1 MIEIPRGPSIPEEE
15 LAFAVSRAGGP
26 GGQHVNTTATRVEL
40 RFDVLGSPS
49 LDAVQRSRILDR
61 LRTRISR
68 EGILRVVASKE
79 RSQRANRD
87 AAVARFVELLAGAL
101 AREAPRVPTRVSR
114 SAKARRVDDKKKD
127 AAKKRLRRY
136 RGED

>member
-1 MIEIPRGPSIPEEE
+1 MIDVPGGPSIPEEE
-15 LAFAVSRAGGP
+15 IDFAVSRAGGP

-40 RFDVLGSPS
+40 RFDVAGSPS
-49 LDAVQRSRILDR
+49 LDPAQRARILDR

-68 EGILRVVASKE
+68 EGILRVVASRE

-87 AAVARFVELLAGAL
+87 AAIARFVELLAGAL

-114 SAKARRVDDKKKD
+114 SAKARRVDAKKREG
-127 AAKKRLRRY
+127 AKKRLRASK
-136 RGED
+136 GED

>member
-1 MIEIPRGPSIPEEE
+1 MIEIPGGPSIPEEQLE
-15 LAFAVSRAGGP
+15 FGVSRAGGP

-40 RFDVLGSPS
+40 RFDVASSPS
-49 LDAVQRSRILDR
+49 LDPAQRARILER

-87 AAVARFVELLAGAL
+87 AAIARFVELLAGAL

-114 SAKARRVDDKKKD
+114 SAKARRVDAKKKEG
-127 AAKKRLRRY
+127 AKKRLRSF
-136 RGED
+136 RGDD